1 MEARRVVPMLWW
13 LGSLLACS
21 GGGGPAGGE
30 TIPLKEAKLNIEHNA
45 TDGDTGFQGAIDS
58 EGWQNLDV
66 KGPDGK
72 VVLHLEGRG
81 ALGSLGLTELFFET
95 VEPANVD
102 VPIAEMIAV
111 LPEGDYT
118 ISGKAMEDGESIGET
133 VGTAWLTHVIPAG
146 PVLVSPTEGAS
157 VPAQGLTVS
166 WAPVTQT
173 LTGGSVNIIS
183 YQVIVEKDELPHPHM
198 IGKLGLSV
206 YLPASASSLA
216 VPDEFLEPSTPY
228 QWEVLAIE
236 ESGNQTL
243 SSGSFQT
250 Q

>member
-1 MEARRVVPMLWW
+1 
-13 LGSLLACS
+13 
-21 GGGGPAGGE
+21 
-30 TIPLKEAKLNIEHNA
+30 
-45 TDGDTGFQGAIDS
+45 
-58 EGWQNLDV
+58 
-66 KGPDGK
+66 
-72 VVLHLEGRG
+72 
-81 ALGSLGLTELFFET
+81 
-95 VEPANVD
+95 
-102 VPIAEMIAV
+102 
-111 LPEGDYT
+111 
-118 ISGKAMEDGESIGET
+118 
-133 VGTAWLTHVIPAG
+133 
-146 PVLVSPTEGAS
+146 VLVSPTEGAS

-216 VPDEFLEPSTPY
+216 VPDEFLEPATPY

-243 SSGSFQT
+243 LGLVPDPVSGKVTPVTAACPVRGGRAPAQSPPGR
-250 Q
+250 